1 MNITSLFPRRGLL
14 ALLAVLTLSGCR
26 VLEHRHVQRDFEDA
40 VRAETAQ
47 DPFNTGYEY
56 VLETVTLEYIAKLDA
71 RLRPNAWMMRG
82 MAAWR
87 LKEYTSALEC
97 YTKGEQEPALVRGS
111 RDDIVL
117 NLLPALVIDSEQM
130 DQPTART
137 NSPLSATEYEPFQ
150 AAYKLAIERLKSVHG
165 RLGPNTPEDVTAYY
179 FYQRWRIL
187 QHWASLITRIDS
199 RDPNA
204 QKAALDKADQ
214 ALGMSLEQAVQQARD
229 KVPASHPLRAL
240 IRAHGGG

>member
-1 MNITSLFPRRGLL
+1 MKITSHFLGRGLL
-14 ALLAVLTLSGCR
+14 ALLAALTLTGCR

-40 VRAETAQ
+40 VRAESAQ
-47 DPFNTGYEY
+47 EPFNTGYEY
-56 VLETVTLEYIAKLDA
+56 VLETVTPEYIAKLDS

-130 DQPTART
+130 DGIRAVPGGVQAGDRTAEICPRPAW
-137 NSPLSATEYEPFQ
+137 SQHARGRHRLLFLPA
-150 AAYKLAIERLKSVHG
+150 LAH
-165 RLGPNTPEDVTAYY
+165 PP
-179 FYQRWRIL
+179 
-187 QHWASLITRIDS
+187 
-199 RDPNA
+199 
-204 QKAALDKADQ
+204 
-214 ALGMSLEQAVQQARD
+214 ALGQPD
-229 KVPASHPLRAL
+229 HPD
-240 IRAHGGG
+240 